1 MVQRLKGDHKTFA
14 EIADVL
20 MSMILREG
28 ATSKRIDVVFDVYR
42 ETSIKNTER
51 ERREG
56 DTRESSTEIYSQIT
70 EYNNGG
76 SSYRTLRTRSSWL
89 ELSLK
94 NGRRRGSGKD

>member
-51 ERREG
+51 EREERG
-56 DTRESSTEIYSQIT
+56 IHGNRVQKYTARSQNTTMEEVLI
-70 EYNNGG
+70 EPSEQEAVG
-76 SSYRTLRTRSSWL
+76 
-89 ELSLK
+89 
-94 NGRRRGSGKD
+94 